1 MNDTRSHSPEV
12 RANEAPP
19 GGAARRESVMSED
32 GAMEFGRYTFGS
44 IEIDGVTYEHDVVIE
59 GGRLRKR
66 KKGPS
71 KSLRGRS
78 GHTPLTAAEDIP
90 WSCRRLVIGTGASGS
105 LPVTDDVVAEAER
118 RGLEMI
124 VTPTV
129 EAIEQL
135 RRSGADT
142 NAILHVT
149 C

>member
-1 MNDTRSHSPEV
+1 
-12 RANEAPP
+12 
-19 GGAARRESVMSED
+19 
-32 GAMEFGRYTFGS
+32 MEFGRYTFGS

-59 GGRLRKR
+59 GGRIRKR

-71 KSLRGRS
+71 KALRGGY

-105 LPVTDDVVAEAER
+105 LPITDDVIAEAER
-118 RGLEMI
+118 RGLELI
-124 VTPTV
+124 VTPPS
-129 EAIEQL
+129 
-135 RRSGADT
+135 RRSSNSVGRRADA